1 MPRVMPSLTPSLKV
15 AATAAIASLALSA
28 CVVAPYPQR
37 VYAPQPV
44 PVGPGP
50 GPYYG
55 GAPDEVVVDVAPPA
69 PYVEV
74 VPVIPYAGAIWIG
87 GYWGWHG
94 GRHNWVPGR
103 WEAPRP
109 GYSWRAHAWVNQGG
123 RWHLRG
129 GGWVR

>member
-1 MPRVMPSLTPSLKV
+1 MPRVMPSMRVV
-15 AATAAIASLALSA
+15 ALAALASLALSA

-50 GPYYG
+50 AYG
-55 GAPDEVVVDVAPPA
+55 QDEEVVVDVAPPA

-74 VPVIPYAGAIWIG
+74 VPPIPYAGAIWIG
-87 GYWGWHG
+87 GYWGWRG
-94 GRHNWVPGR
+94 GRHYWAPGR

-109 GYSWRAHAWVNQGG
+109 GYSWRPHAWVNQGG
-123 RWHLRG
+123 RWHLHG
-129 GGWVR
+129 GGWVRR